1 MSILA
6 NTTSVRVHIE
16 KTFEPPTS
24 SSYVAH
30 VDLLDADGNALHHE
44 ELTWIQ
50 NASSGYK
57 DAVEWAT
64 DALKNDGLKALWD
77 DEYDESNMEDPQ
89 EFAVSRR

>member
-24 SSYVAH
+24 SNYVAH
-30 VDLLDADGNALHHE
+30 VDLLDADGNVLLHK
-44 ELTWIQ
+44 ELDWIA

-57 DAVEWAT
+57 DAVEWAS
-64 DALKNDGLKALWD
+64 DALAADGLEASWV

-89 EFAVSRR
+89 EFSVSRR